1 MTEEQREIV
10 EHRLGRA
17 RKTLASAK
25 VLLNTQEYIGTVNR
39 LYYACFYAVTAL
51 LETRELASSKHSGV
65 LSFFN
70 KHFVRSG
77 FVRGELGKF
86 YKDLFERRHE
96 GDYTDFIE
104 FTHDRVSEMCQTAAD
119 FIDEISRLVE
129 PEMQKKQP

>member
-1 MTEEQREIV
+1 MTEEQKEIV
-10 EHRLGRA
+10 EHRLLRA

-25 VLLNTQEYIGTVNR
+25 VLLDTQEYIGTVNR

-70 KHFVRSG
+70 KHFVRPG
-77 FVRGELGKF
+77 LVREELGKF
-86 YKDLFERRHE
+86 YKDLFERRRE

-104 FTHDRVSEMCQTAAD
+104 FTQERVSEMHQLAVN
-119 FIDEISRLVE
+119 FVEEISRLAE
-129 PEMQKKQP
+129 KEIQ

>member
-1 MTEEQREIV
+1 MTAERKEIV
-10 EHRLGRA
+10 EHRLLRA

-25 VLLNTQEYIGTVNR
+25 VLLDTQEYIGTVNR

-51 LETRELASSKHSGV
+51 LETRGLASSKHSGV

-70 KHFVRSG
+70 KHFVRTG
-77 FVRGELGKF
+77 FVQGELGKF

-104 FTHDRVSEMCQTAAD
+104 FTQERVSEMCQAATN
-119 FIDEISRLVE
+119 FIDEISRHIE
-129 PEMQKKQP
+129 QEMQKI

>member
-1 MTEEQREIV
+1 MTEEQKEIV

-25 VLLNTQEYIGTVNR
+25 VLLDTHEYIGTVNR
-39 LYYACFYAVTAL
+39 LYYACFYAATAL
-51 LETRELASSKHSGV
+51 LETRGLASSKHSGV
-65 LSFFN
+65 LSLLN

-77 FVRGELGKF
+77 LIRDELGKF

-104 FTHDRVSEMCQTAAD
+104 FTQERVSEMSQTAAS
-119 FIDEISRLVE
+119 FIDEISRLIE
-129 PEMQKKQP
+129 Q